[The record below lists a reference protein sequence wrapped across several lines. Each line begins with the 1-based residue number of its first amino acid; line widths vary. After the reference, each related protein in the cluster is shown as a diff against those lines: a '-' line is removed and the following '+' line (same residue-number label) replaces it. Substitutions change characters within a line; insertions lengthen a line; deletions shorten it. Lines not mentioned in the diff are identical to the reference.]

1 MILDKLASSLE
12 CAKQMQPLVH
22 YLCYNQNVL
31 HVQHELSFASN
42 AYKNS
47 NSYVRI
53 HKQLLRTTEKT
64 QLGQLKYLFTSAME
78 SNYGCPP
85 PRKGNLITVL
95 SIDGG
100 GVKGIIPATFLAFLE
115 SKLQVDPMFPCC
127 IYSLATFITSI
138 FLS

>member
-1 MILDKLASSLE
+1 
-12 CAKQMQPLVH
+12 
-22 YLCYNQNVL
+22 
-31 HVQHELSFASN
+31 
-42 AYKNS
+42 
-47 NSYVRI
+47 
-53 HKQLLRTTEKT
+53 
-64 QLGQLKYLFTSAME
+64 ME

-115 SKLQVDPMFPCC
+115 SKLQVDPMFLCC